1 MTEEEKRK
9 LALSIMEQERQRL
22 AQSSFRDH
30 QTVNAAHAQRRI
42 DANQQLLASLAQ
54 NGITWAQLDA
64 AYNEAFARGESD
76 MLTYHFSFF
85 YAATAIAYHE
95 AFSSSPDATA
105 AFIRALLV
113 APEEASNHQEL
124 VEKAKRETDVD
135 TSYADVPSAKARKTT
150 HKDRQDVERM
160 TRTGITER
168 DLQANREAGYAA
180 GRNSRFFLSAC
191 FATVAL
197 TLHQMHEWGSVRI
210 EQFLDRIQ
218 ETMDDEISTADIIE
232 RAKEE
237 AGVDVS
243 DIATTTEDNLPEVVV
258 GPQ

>member
-9 LALSIMEQERQRL
+9 LALSIMEQECQRL

-30 QTVNAAHAQRRI
+30 QSAYAAHAQRRI
-42 DANQQLLASLAQ
+42 NANQQLFSALAQ

-85 YAATAIAYHE
+85 YAAAAIAYHE
-95 AFSSSPDATA
+95 AFNASPDDTA
-105 AFIRALLV
+105 VFIKALLS
-113 APEEASNHQEL
+113 APGEATNHQEL
-124 VEKAKRETDVD
+124 VEKAKRETGVD
-135 TSYADVPSAKARKTT
+135 TSYADGPAPKVPKTT
-150 HKDRQDVERM
+150 HKDRQDIDRM

-168 DLQANREAGYAA
+168 DLEANRDAGYAA

-191 FATVAL
+191 YATVAL
-197 TLHQMHEWGSVRI
+197 VLHQIHEWESAQIV
-210 EQFLDRIQ
+210 QFLDRMQ
-218 ETMDDEISTADIIE
+218 EIMDEEISAADIID

-243 DIATTTEDNLPEVVV
+243 HIATTTEDNLPVDFR
-258 GPQ
+258 PL